1 MIPYSRQNLT
11 TEDEEAVL
19 KALHHPFLTQG
30 PKIGEFEEVLCKT
43 IGSKEA
49 VACSS
54 GSAALQLAYAAC
66 GINENSIGIVPAITF
81 ASTANAFKHL
91 GADVLFCDVD
101 PVTGLIDLNSL
112 EESLKRANRRRKKNF
127 TGVISPVSFAGKV
140 APLKDCRKLADK
152 YDYQLVEDASHSPL
166 AWMKAGKEIVRSC
179 TCEWTDYAT
188 LSFHPVKHICCG
200 EGGAVLCG
208 TKEMAERPRRLAS
221 HGINKNLDAKSDQ
234 PWEYEQV
241 ELGWNFRLTDIQ
253 AALGISQ
260 VQRLA
265 SGITKRR
272 NLAARY
278 SNELGNS
285 TFSKYFDLPHTSSGD
300 VWHLYVIRFKKS
312 SWRDLAYRRLR
323 AMGIMT
329 QVHYIPVYRHPYYQR
344 MRRVSELPG
353 AEEFYSGCLSIP
365 LFPEMKKK
373 EQQKVINALKKLVEE
388 LRN

>member
-66 GINENSIGIVPAITF
+66 GINENGIGIVPAITF

-91 GADVLFCDVD
+91 GADVFFCDVD
-101 PVTGLIDLNSL
+101 PFTGLIDLNSL
-112 EESLKRANRRRKKNF
+112 EEYLKIANRRRKKNC
-127 TGVISPVSFAGKV
+127 TGVISPVSLAGKV
-140 APLKDCRKLADK
+140 APLKDCRELADK
-152 YDYQLVEDASHSPL
+152 YDYKLVEDASHSPL
-166 AWMKAGKEIVRSC
+166 AWTKIGEEVVRSG

-221 HGINKNLDAKSDQ
+221 HGINKCLDTKSDQ
-234 PWEYEQV
+234 PWKYEQV

-260 VQRLA
+260 VQRLV
-265 SGITKRR
+265 SEITKRR
-272 NLAARY
+272 NLAANY
-278 SNELGNS
+278 SDKLGN
-285 TFSKYFDLPHTSSGD
+285 TEFSDYFDLPHTSSGD
-300 VWHLYVIRFKKS
+300 VWHLYVIRFKRN
-312 SWRDLAYRRLR
+312 SWRDVAYRRLR
-323 AMGIMT
+323 EMGIMT
-329 QVHYIPVYRHPYYQR
+329 QVHYIPVYHHPYYQHINR
-344 MRRVSELPG
+344 MNELPG

-365 LFPEMKKK
+365 LFPEMKRT
-373 EQQKVINALKKLVEE
+373 EQQKVINALKILVKE